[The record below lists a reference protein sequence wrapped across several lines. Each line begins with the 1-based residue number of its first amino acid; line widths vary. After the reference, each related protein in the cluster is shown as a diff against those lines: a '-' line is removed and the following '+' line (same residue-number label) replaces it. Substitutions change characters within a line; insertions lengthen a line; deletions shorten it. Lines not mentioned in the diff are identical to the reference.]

1 MRAALPFALALLV
14 ALPAVA
20 GSARAASL
28 KADYLITLEGLNI
41 GQAVI
46 EGSFQETRY
55 DLKVTGQLT
64 GLIGA
69 LSGGV
74 QASAVTRGA
83 IASNRL
89 ASSGFSASAQS
100 SSSSRTVQVGLAGGN
115 VTKVEIE
122 PPFELRPDRIPLTDA
137 HTHGVIDPLS
147 GLLAI
152 AESRQKP
159 LDPAACNRTVPVFD
173 GSQRFNIVGSF
184 GDTRLVS
191 RPGFTGNVL
200 VCQLRY
206 VPIAGHRPER
216 EAVKFMIQNR
226 DMQVW
231 LAPVE
236 GTRILVPYRVSIKT
250 LIGTSVVEAQS
261 WTVGRDEGRALTR

>member
-1 MRAALPFALALLV
+1 MRAALPFALALAAAV
-14 ALPAVA
+14 VPAH
-20 GSARAASL
+20 AASL
-28 KADYLITLEGLNI
+28 RAEYGITLEGLSI

-46 EGSFQETRY
+46 EGSFQDARY

-74 QASAVTRGA
+74 QGGAVARGA
-83 IASNRL
+83 IAGNRL
-89 ASSGFSASAQS
+89 VSSGFSASAHS
-100 SSSSRTVQVGLAGGN
+100 SSSARTVQVALAGGN

-122 PPFELRPDRIPLTDA
+122 PPFELRPDRIPLTET
-137 HTHGVIDPLS
+137 HHHGVIDPLS
-147 GLLAI
+147 GLLAVVGSQ
-152 AESRQKP
+152 AKP

-173 GSQRFNIVGSF
+173 GSQRFNVVGTF
-184 GDTRLVS
+184 ADTRLVS

-216 EAVKFMIQNR
+216 EAVKFMSQNR
-226 DMQVW
+226 DIQVW
-231 LAPVE
+231 LAAVE
-236 GTRILVPYRVSIKT
+236 GTRVLVPYRVSIRT

-261 WTVGRDEGRALTR
+261 WTVGQDEGRAVTR